1 MPIFDQ
7 GYQHWHGRLHGRL
20 WRWWAIAWRGVKA
33 QLKSRWL
40 KLLLGVSLSPALA
53 LVGFLAFWSL
63 LEQRATIIQPL
74 LGLLQ
79 GLPEQVRQGP
89 KEYRVMMWTL
99 AFNIFFMIQLFFV
112 MLLVLMVGP
121 ELISKDLRFNALP
134 LYLSRPLHR
143 FDYFLGKWG
152 IIAFFL
158 SLVTTG
164 PVILGYLLAVALS
177 LDATIVRDTWHIFV
191 GAVVWSIVVMLSSGT
206 LMLAISSLSRNSRY
220 VSIIFAAFWLVL
232 STASGAVWATQQPNE
247 AGERPEWPR
256 LISYTNNLWRIGEVC
271 IDTDSAWKQWDKLV
285 EGLRAQSAQMER
297 QVFGRR
303 PSGRGSSRTS
313 EPGFN
318 QRAGGPN
325 PRAPEQR
332 QAFRQ
337 TFPWIWSAAVLS
349 GILAVSVLVLT
360 TRVRSLDR
368 LK

>member
-1 MPIFDQ
+1 
-7 GYQHWHGRLHGRL
+7 
-20 WRWWAIAWRGVKA
+20 
-33 QLKSRWL
+33 
-40 KLLLGVSLSPALA
+40 LA

-63 LEQRATIIQPL
+63 VEQRATIIQPL

-79 GLPEQVRQGP
+79 GLPEAVRQGP
-89 KEYRVMMWTL
+89 KEYRVLMWTL

-121 ELISKDLRFNALP
+121 DLISKDLRFNALP

-152 IIAFFL
+152 VIAFYL
-158 SLVTTG
+158 TAVTAG
-164 PVILGYLLAVALS
+164 PVIIGYLLAVALS
-177 LDATIVRDTWHIFV
+177 LDATIVRDTWRVLV
-191 GAVVWSIVVMLSSGT
+191 GALVWSIVVMLSSGT

-232 STASGAVWATQQPNE
+232 STASGAVWSTQRPDE
-247 AGERPEWPR
+247 AGQRPEWPR

-271 IDTDSAWKQWDKLV
+271 IDTESAWNQWDKLV
-285 EGLRAQSAQMER
+285 EGFRAQTAQMER
-297 QVFGRR
+297 QAFGLR
-303 PSGRGSSRTS
+303 PSGRGGGRTNEARFS
-313 EPGFN
+313 DRTG
-318 QRAGGPN
+318 RPN
-325 PRAPEQR
+325 DRGSEQR

-337 TFPWIWSAAVLS
+337 TFPWTWSAALLS
-349 GILAVSVLVLT
+349 GLFVFSVLILA